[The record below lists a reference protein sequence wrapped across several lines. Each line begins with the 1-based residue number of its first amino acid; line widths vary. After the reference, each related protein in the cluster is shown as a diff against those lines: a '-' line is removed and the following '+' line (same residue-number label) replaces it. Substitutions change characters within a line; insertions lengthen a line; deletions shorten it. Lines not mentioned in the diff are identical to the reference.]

1 MDKEKINELINE
13 DYKPLV
19 YLKSNKDYTKML
31 LKTKLEKENSDIVYP
46 VYYNHVKKLLNN
58 NQLKFIEY
66 YNIAKNLKFNKLVEL
81 NIKSKNLTLN
91 KHEMSTLTMHK
102 AIKKMQYLEQK

>member
-1 MDKEKINELINE
+1 MNKEKINKLINE
-13 DYKPLV
+13 GYKPLV
-19 YLKSNKDYTKML
+19 YLKSNKDYTKMII
-31 LKTKLEKENSDIVYP
+31 KTRLEKENCNIIYP

-58 NQLKFIEY
+58 NQLKFIKY
-66 YNIAKNLKFNKLVEL
+66 YNIAKILRFNELVEL

-91 KHEMSTLTMHK
+91 KHEMSILTMYR